1 MMSLSKKTN
10 LLRHNSKGENHM
22 TITHIVES
30 EKWEKANELG
40 YYEHE
45 SLSKE
50 GFIHCS
56 SPQQV
61 LKIANSLY
69 KGQENLLLLLIDE
82 RKVKPEIKWEDLY
95 DLKELYPHIY
105 GVLNMDSVINI
116 YEFKPRADG
125 TFQLPLDIKE

>member
-1 MMSLSKKTN
+1 
-10 LLRHNSKGENHM
+10 M

-30 EKWEKANELG
+30 EKWEKAKKLG
-40 YYEHE
+40 YYKHE

-116 YEFKPRADG
+116 YEFKPRSDG
-125 TFQLPLDIKE
+125 TFQLPLDIKV